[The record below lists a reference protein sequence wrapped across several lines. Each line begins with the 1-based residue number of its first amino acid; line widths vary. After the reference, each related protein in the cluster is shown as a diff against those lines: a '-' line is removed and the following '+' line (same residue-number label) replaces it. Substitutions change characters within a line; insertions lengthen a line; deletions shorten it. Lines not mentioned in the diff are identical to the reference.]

1 MLRAIECQPQGALHG
16 LIDDEVTLDFDNRH
30 RRRVAMIGRNGLEFL
45 LDLPRARR
53 LRQGDILVLEDG
65 RRVRVVAAD
74 EPLAQITTSSALELV
89 RIAWHLGNRHLPV
102 MLLPDR
108 ILIRRDHVIEDMVRL
123 LGASVEPIDGPFDP
137 EDGAYAG
144 ASGGHTHHHH
154 HHHDDDHDHG

>member
-1 MLRAIECQPQGALHG
+1 MLRAIACEPQGARHG

-30 RRRVAMIGRNGLEFL
+30 RRRLAMTGKDGLEFL
-45 LDLPRARR
+45 LDLPRAQRI
-53 LRQGDILVLEDG
+53 RQGDTLLLEDG
-65 RRVRVVAAD
+65 RRVRVMAAKEELAEITTTSAAD
-74 EPLAQITTSSALELV
+74 LV
-89 RIAWHLGNRHLPV
+89 RVAWHLGNRHLPV

-123 LGASVEPIDGPFDP
+123 LGASVAMVEAAFDP

-144 ASGGHTHHHH
+144 GGHHH

>member
-1 MLRAIECQPQGALHG
+1 MLRAIECEPHGARHG

-30 RRRVAMIGRNGLEFL
+30 RRRLAMRGKGGLEFL

-53 LRQGDILVLEDG
+53 IRQGDTLLLEDG
-65 RRVRVVAAD
+65 RRVRVIAAK
-74 EPLAQITTSSALELV
+74 EPLAEISASSAADLV

-108 ILIRRDHVIEDMVRL
+108 IFIRRDHVIENMVRL
-123 LGASVEPIDGPFDP
+123 LGASVQIVEAPFDP

-144 ASGGHTHHHH
+144 GGGHHHH
-154 HHHDDDHDHG
+154 HNDDPDHG

>member
-1 MLRAIECQPQGALHG
+1 MLRATVCEPRGARHG

-30 RRRVAMIGRNGLEFL
+30 RRRLAMTGAGGLEFL

-53 LRQGDILVLEDG
+53 IKQGDTLLLEDG
-65 RRVRVVAAD
+65 RRVRVVAAK
-74 EPLAQITTSSALELV
+74 EPLAEINAPTDADLV

-102 MLLPDR
+102 MLLPGR

-123 LGASVEPIDGPFDP
+123 LGASVKLIDAPFDP

-144 ASGGHTHHHH
+144 AGRH
-154 HHHDDDHDHG
+154 HHHDDEQDHDHG

>member
-1 MLRAIECQPQGALHG
+1 MLRAISCETRGGRHG

-30 RRRVAMIGRNGLEFL
+30 RRRLAMTGKGGLQFL

-53 LRQGDILVLEDG
+53 LKEGDTLLLEDG
-65 RRVRVVAAD
+65 RRVRVTAAP
-74 EPLAQITTSSALELV
+74 EALAEITASSPAELV

-102 MLLPDR
+102 MLLGDR

-123 LGASVEPIDGPFDP
+123 LGASVAAVEAPFDP

-144 ASGGHTHHHH
+144 SGGHHHH
-154 HHHDDDHDHG
+154 HEHDDGHHHG

>member
-1 MLRAIECQPQGALHG
+1 MLRAIVCEPQGARHG

-30 RRRVAMIGRNGLEFL
+30 RRRLAMTGKGGLKFL

-53 LRQGDILVLEDG
+53 IRQGDTLLLEDG
-65 RRVRVVAAD
+65 RRVRVIAAK
-74 EPLAQITTSSALELV
+74 EPLAEIRAPSDADLV

-102 MLLPDR
+102 MLASGR

-123 LGASVEPIDGPFDP
+123 LGATVEIVDAPFDP

-144 ASGGHTHHHH
+144 GGGHHH

>member
-1 MLRAIECQPQGALHG
+1 MLRAIACEPQGARHG

-30 RRRVAMIGRNGLEFL
+30 RRRLAMTGAGGLNFL

-53 LRQGDILVLEDG
+53 IRQGDTLLLEDG
-65 RRVRVVAAD
+65 RRVRVIAAK
-74 EPLAQITTSSALELV
+74 EPLAEITAPSAADLI

-102 MLLPDR
+102 MLLPSK

-123 LGASVEPIDGPFDP
+123 LGATVEAIEDIFDP

-144 ASGGHTHHHH
+144 ASGHHHH
-154 HHHDDDHDHG
+154 HGDDHDHG

>member
-1 MLRAIECQPQGALHG
+1 MLRAVECQPQGARHG

-30 RRRVAMIGRNGLEFL
+30 RRRLAMTGKGGLEFL

-53 LRQGDILVLEDG
+53 LRHGDTLLLEDG
-65 RRVRVVAAD
+65 RRVRIVAAK
-74 EPLAQITTSSALELV
+74 EALAQISAPTPADLI

-102 MLLPDR
+102 MLMPDR

-123 LGASVEPIDGPFDP
+123 LGASVEVVEAPFDP

-144 ASGGHTHHHH
+144 AGGHHHH
-154 HHHDDDHDHG
+154 HHHDADHEHG

>member
-1 MLRAIECQPQGALHG
+1 MLRAIECQPQGARHG
-16 LIDDEVTLDFDNRH
+16 LIDDEVTLDFDSRH
-30 RRRVAMIGRNGLEFL
+30 RRRLAMTGNGGLEFL

-53 LRQGDILVLEDG
+53 LRQGDTLLLEDG
-65 RRVRVVAAD
+65 RRIRIVAAK
-74 EPLAQITTSSALELV
+74 EPLAQITAPSVADLI

-123 LGASVEPIDGPFDP
+123 LGASVEAIQAPFDP

-144 ASGGHTHHHH
+144 ASGGHHH
-154 HHHDDDHDHG
+154 HHHDDEHHHG